1 MLKSTVAGDLSMN
14 GADIAETGAGGGAS
28 SEGDEEMDQ
37 EAHDRKQ
44 ANMQSQRKWK
54 MWCFFVTFANLMVT

>member
-14 GADIAETGAGGGAS
+14 GADIAETGAGGGTS

-37 EAHDRKQ
+37 EAHEKKQ
-44 ANMQSQRKWK
+44 ANLQSQRKWRFLTCTT
-54 MWCFFVTFANLMVT
+54 WL